1 MYYLLCIFE
10 YFIIFISKVNLNSL
24 PLNLTLSDRIDRNSV
39 NHEVETLLTL
49 ECMFDLIPA
58 PLSILDDNQDK
69 VMFRSL
75 EVRLYPTVKQETQ
88 INKTLGCSR
97 FIYNQML
104 AERKSFYEA
113 NKTNKEVLKTHKY
126 KTEKQYKEEFQ
137 FLKEP
142 DATALQQSRVNLE
155 TGFKNAFASL
165 SGKRKGPKM
174 GFPVFKKKGG
184 REAYKTVDGFK
195 FFPKVQKL
203 QLMKLG
209 KVSFSHKGIQQWYLE
224 SELKSITVKKNP
236 SGKYFAVLLF
246 KGKDDSKPRNLN
258 KELKVIGLDMSLS
271 SLFIDSN
278 SEKPE
283 GFEKQFQKNHK
294 RLARAQRRVSRK
306 PIGTKNRLKA
316 SRKAACVHEDIT
328 NKRKDYSRKLAK
340 KIVMENDVVGIET
353 LNLNGM
359 KQFNHG
365 KSITDISWTGFVSD
379 LENNAKKHGK
389 LIHKV
394 SRWYPSSKTCSCCGV
409 IKEDLMIQDRSWS
422 CVCGVTHDRDFNAA
436 KNIRQET
443 IKNIGSAGPESTSME
458 MDSNGRLIRNNK
470 LLRTVNE
477 VEIKPLKES
486 LTT

>member
-1 MYYLLCIFE
+1 MT
-10 YFIIFISKVNLNSL
+10 S
-24 PLNLTLSDRIDRNSV
+24 
-39 NHEVETLLTL
+39 
-49 ECMFDLIPA
+49 IPA
-58 PLSILDDNQDK
+58 PLSILDENLDK

-75 EVRLYPTVKQETQ
+75 EVRLYPNVKQEVL

-113 NKTNKEVLKTHKY
+113 NKGNKDALRKHRY
-126 KTEKQYKEEFQ
+126 KTEKQYKEEFE

-142 DATALQQSRVNLE
+142 DATALQQSRMNLE
-155 TGFKNAFASL
+155 TGFKNAYSSL
-165 SGKRKGPKM
+165 SGKRKGIKV

-184 REAYKTVDGFK
+184 REAYRSTMSFK
-195 FFPKVQKL
+195 FIHKDQKL
-203 QLMKLG
+203 QIAKLG
-209 KVSFSHKGIQQWYLE
+209 KVKFRHDGIQQWYLE
-224 SELKSITVKKNP
+224 SELKSITIKKNP
-236 SGKYFAVLLF
+236 SGKYYAVLLF
-246 KGKDDSKPRNLN
+246 KGKDDSKPINLN

-271 SLFIDSN
+271 SLYVDSN
-278 SEKPE
+278 GEKPT

-294 RLARAQRRVSRK
+294 RLTRAQRLVSRK
-306 PIGTKNRLKA
+306 PIDSKNRLKA
-316 SRKAACVHEDIT
+316 KVKVACVQDDISNSRKDT
-328 NKRKDYSRKLAK
+328 SRKLAK
-340 KIVMENDVVGIET
+340 KIVMENDVIGIED

-359 KQFNHG
+359 KKFNHG
-365 KSITDISWTGFVSD
+365 KSVNDISWSSFVSD
-379 LENNAKKHGK
+379 LENNARKHGK

-394 SRWYPSSKTCSCCGV
+394 SRWYPSSKTCSCCDN
-409 IKEDLMIQDRSWS
+409 IKESLKIQDRSWT

-458 MDSNGRLIRNNK
+458 MDSNGRLTRNGK

-477 VEIKPLKES
+477 VEIKPLKIS